1 MIPVAPGPNKSFDA
15 FGADQAVCQQYA
27 AAQTAPAV
35 AAANSQAVGGALL
48 TTALGA
54 GLGAAIGGGRG
65 AAIGAA
71 SGATLGTVAGA
82 SGYGYAQMSV
92 QQQYDILYGQCMAAR
107 GNQVPGFS
115 PPPDAPRYPGGPMP
129 PPGPQPYYGPRGTP
143 PGYPRARRRSRRL
156 RGTEPAPAPSVLRSC
171 EKARGEMAR
180 SDGLDEKP
188 RGDRRPESVRR
199 HDPGPFAA
207 IDHDEG
213 RTSKGCLRLGAAAG
227 EARSAAAFASRSR

>member
-35 AAANSQAVGGALL
+35 AAANSQAVGGTLL

-82 SGYGYAQMSV
+82 ERLRLRADVGAAAIRHFVRPVHGGPRQPGAG
-92 QQQYDILYGQCMAAR
+92 LLAAAR
-107 GNQVPGFS
+107 RATLSGRPG
-115 PPPDAPRYPGGPMP
+115 PPPGPQARYPGGPP
-129 PPGPQPYYGPRGTP
+129 GPHPIRAARQGPQPYYGP
-143 PGYPRARRRSRRL
+143 PGYRRTGLS
-156 RGTEPAPAPSVLRSC
+156 GSAGPAASGVLSPGAGVSVC
-171 EKARGEMAR
+171 
-180 SDGLDEKP
+180 
-188 RGDRRPESVRR
+188 
-199 HDPGPFAA
+199 
-207 IDHDEG
+207 
-213 RTSKGCLRLGAAAG
+213 GAAK
-227 EARSAAAFASRSR
+227 RSAAKMA